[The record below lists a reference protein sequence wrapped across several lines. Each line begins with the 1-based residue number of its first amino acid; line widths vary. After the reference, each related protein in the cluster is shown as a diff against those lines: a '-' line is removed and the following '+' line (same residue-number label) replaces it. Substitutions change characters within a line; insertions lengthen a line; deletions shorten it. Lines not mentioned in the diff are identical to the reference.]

1 LTPSLSGTSCHG
13 RQESEAGKRTA
24 LVSLLVAATL
34 IVAPSAS
41 PAATITPTTT
51 ADQYNTDPAHCSLRE
66 AVRDG
71 DFLD

>member
-1 LTPSLSGTSCHG
+1 M
-13 RQESEAGKRTA
+13 
-24 LVSLLVAATL
+24 AATL